1 MHDKPDFRLLAYGI
15 VVLGAVIS
23 LATAVVPFYDD
34 GHQLLVGVLL
44 VGLMPYLVYGVF
56 AQLVRGWPLL
66 VAGVLLLAIDLTVEL
81 PERFP
86 HYHGYAGGLVYY
98 APLVSTFVVLPVV
111 LGVGAALHRRLAA
124 SAPSVPPSQDGSVT
138 HPTT

>member
-1 MHDKPDFRLLAYGI
+1 MHDKPDFRPLAY
-15 VVLGAVIS
+15 VVVILGAVIS

-66 VAGVLLLAIDLTVEL
+66 VAGVFLLAIDLTVKL

-86 HYHGYAGGLVYY
+86 HYHGYTGLVYY
-98 APLVSTFVVLPVV
+98 ASLVSTFVVLPVV
-111 LGVGAALHRRLAA
+111 LGVGARGRAA
-124 SAPSVPPSQDGSVT
+124 TAGQSVSPPHDPSAT
-138 HPTT
+138 HPQAG